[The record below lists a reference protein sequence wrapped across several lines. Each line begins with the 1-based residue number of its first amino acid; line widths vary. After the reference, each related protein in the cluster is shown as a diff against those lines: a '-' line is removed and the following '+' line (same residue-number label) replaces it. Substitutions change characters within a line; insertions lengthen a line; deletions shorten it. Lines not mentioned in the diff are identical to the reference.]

1 VLFSFTA
8 TPSVRT
14 LRSISSA
21 DSNDLPSARAS
32 SASVG
37 TSSPLNAFVRIDW
50 GSFSA
55 RVVAVVRRASAVQKY
70 VGIAPVTERS
80 GNQSWVHW
88 RWACSTFVRQ
98 TFVEWASQTIVR
110 SFWARAFYDKHRAK
124 GASHNAA
131 VRALAFKWTRIL
143 WRCWLDRVPYD
154 EARYLTALQKR
165 HSPLLTYAAQGAS

>member
-1 VLFSFTA
+1 
-8 TPSVRT
+8 
-14 LRSISSA
+14 
-21 DSNDLPSARAS
+21 
-32 SASVG
+32 
-37 TSSPLNAFVRIDW
+37 
-50 GSFSA
+50 
-55 RVVAVVRRASAVQKY
+55 
-70 VGIAPVTERS
+70 
-80 GNQSWVHW
+80 
-88 RWACSTFVRQ
+88 
-98 TFVEWASQTIVR
+98 VR